1 MAKKIAKVQ
10 YKLLLKQQEKLLKDI
25 EKYTQ
30 DKQEAASHGDH
41 SENAE
46 LDAAKKDLSTA
57 RQRLAEIQENLQA
70 EVIEYDFSPI
80 IVEGSLVTVESD
92 EIGELTLL
100 VSDVGNTLDGVLSTS
115 STLGK
120 AIHGNQSGTYTV
132 NGTTFKVTKIQ
143 SPGTDLSIVSDE
155 NILEELLHE

>member
-92 EIGELTLL
+92 ETGELTLL

-120 AIHGNQSGTYTV
+120 AIHGNQSGIYTV